1 MYHVAAVWPSIATGS
16 LDMCR
21 GARNQHAPAVVT
33 GLPDRY
39 LEMDAGAAVRE
50 LGVDFVGDLV
60 TAEMKAGDV
69 LLFNNILPHR

>member
-1 MYHVAAVWPSIATGS
+1 
-16 LDMCR
+16 MCDY
-21 GARNQHAPAVVT
+21 NQHAPVAS
-33 GLPDRY
+33 GLHRY

-69 LLFNNILPHR
+69 LLFNNILPHRYACV